1 MKEKKTVGR
10 PNIENKRVTLSMR
23 IKPEFKLWLESFEIS
38 KGAVIE
44 KLIQEEL
51 KRIEK

>member
-1 MKEKKTVGR
+1 MKEKKAVGR

-44 KLIQEEL
+44 RLIQEEL
-51 KRIEK
+51 SKIEK